1 MRNYE
6 TGGKIVNSVFRKLL
20 SRELGE
26 ERYEEYCKNYRSCL
40 EEKGSADGRKQGNKV
55 IYDELYVYLEK
66 KDLKSL
72 TKMVERFADTML
84 LARQINRQYIFAF
97 LFYLFCSLFL
107 IGLELQ
113 AGITIVSLILM
124 SVCFLYKTFEFV
136 VNKFCYIDASIAL
149 VYKSVLDKL
158 ILFHTKEY
166 ME

>member
-1 MRNYE
+1 M
-6 TGGKIVNSVFRKLL
+6 NSVFRKLL

-84 LARQINRQYIFAF
+84 LARQINRQYVFAF
-97 LFYLFCSLFL
+97 FFSLAFWQPRSPLALFSARRT
-107 IGLELQ
+107 Q
-113 AGITIVSLILM
+113 AKPQPS
-124 SVCFLYKTFEFV
+124 
-136 VNKFCYIDASIAL
+136 AA
-149 VYKSVLDKL
+149 
-158 ILFHTKEY
+158 
-166 ME
+166 